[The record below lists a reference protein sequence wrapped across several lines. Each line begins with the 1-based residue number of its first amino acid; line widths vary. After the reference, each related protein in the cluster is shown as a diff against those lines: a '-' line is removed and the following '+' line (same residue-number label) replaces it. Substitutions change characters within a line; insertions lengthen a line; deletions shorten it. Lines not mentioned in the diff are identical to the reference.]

1 MTVFLVKDI
10 FYSKSNHS
18 FSCRAT
24 FDDNANGTIE
34 IQICNEISYKPITDD
49 SAFALKETIDE
60 DFPGICTSPK
70 SVVYNFN
77 FTQASNGTRLRCLA
91 TDHNRNMSAT
101 TECLPLV
108 LQPPGKAELFYY
120 ITIQYDWW
128 DIRVCVSWKDGL
140 CVTEVKVNFGV
151 DIAESR
157 NNIYMTF
164 VYHCTDLFL
173 IIFLMM
179 PSLQ

>member
-1 MTVFLVKDI
+1 M
-10 FYSKSNHS
+10 
-18 FSCRAT
+18 
-24 FDDNANGTIE
+24 
-34 IQICNEISYKPITDD
+34 
-49 SAFALKETIDE
+49 
-60 DFPGICTSPK
+60 
-70 SVVYNFN
+70 
-77 FTQASNGTRLRCLA
+77 
-91 TDHNRNMSAT
+91 
-101 TECLPLV
+101 
-108 LQPPGKAELFYY
+108 
-120 ITIQYDWW
+120 
-128 DIRVCVSWKDGL
+128 CVSWKDGL